1 MKPPNRLARHA
12 EFARLLLAAAP
23 WGILVVDA
31 QGRTHAVNDLL
42 RRTFDLSPE
51 TEILAEDAGAFAGLI
66 PSRDSCSD
74 ESPSVRREGVAR
86 DLGMEAIRRNRPRSA
101 RSGGA
106 IRLDGRRR
114 EISILMTAVP
124 MECEGERFAAVLFQ
138 DIGDPRGIAEEPE
151 TDFRGI
157 VGRDPAMRDLFETIR
172 NVAPTTAPVLIQGE
186 SGTGKELV
194 ARAIH
199 RESLRAEAHFVPFNC
214 GALPEGL
221 AESELF
227 GHVKGAFTGAV
238 RDKKGRFE
246 LAHGGTIFL
255 DEVGELKPDMQ
266 VKLLRVLQ
274 DGRMERVG
282 GEKTVAL
289 DVRVISAT
297 NRNLEEEV
305 ARKRFR
311 EDLYYRLCVMP
322 IFAPPLRERKT
333 DIPILV
339 HSLLA
344 RFGKE
349 GGFGPATV
357 SEEVAR
363 LLAAY
368 PWPGNVR
375 ELQNVLHFALV
386 KSRGETIREE
396 HLPPA
401 IRWHRAKVC
410 GFRKRGGGLTRKRV
424 LRAIDEAGGNKKQ
437 AAAVLGVSRS
447 TLYRFLS
454 KLP

>member
-1 MKPPNRLARHA
+1 MKPPNRIARHA
-12 EFARLLLAAAP
+12 EFARLLLDAVP

-31 QGRTHAVNDLL
+31 QGRIHAVNDLL
-42 RRTFDLSPE
+42 RRTFDLAPE
-51 TEILAEDAGAFAGLI
+51 TEILAEDTGAFAGLI
-66 PSRDSCSD
+66 QSRDSCPD

-101 RSGGA
+101 RSGGT

-114 EISILMTAVP
+114 EISVLMTAVP

-297 NRNLEEEV
+297 NLNLEEEV

-344 RFGKE
+344 RFGKND
-349 GGFGPATV
+349 GFGPATV
-357 SEEVAR
+357 SEEVVR

-375 ELQNVLHFALV
+375 ELQNALHFALV

-401 IRWHRAKVC
+401 VRWHRAKAC
-410 GFRKRGGGLTRKRV
+410 SFRKRDSGLTRKRV